1 MIKCVDISHHNGI
14 VNFDKLKE
22 NGINSVIIRAG
33 YGLSTIDKN
42 FKNNIEKALSK
53 NFDVG
58 VYWFGYAYTVEQA
71 EKEGEYCAKT
81 IEPYKSDLALPVFYD
96 WEEDS
101 FNYAKRQGVTVN
113 KTLCSNMTLKF
124 CETLEN
130 LGYFTGV
137 YSNIDYLNRFYNE
150 NIKTRFSLWVAQWGN
165 NCTYNGNY
173 DIWQFTDNL
182 DIDGKKFDGNY
193 IKTDII
199 QRVENFYNKSG
210 SNEIAEID
218 KYKKAIED
226 IKKIVNEV

>member
-1 MIKCVDISHHNGI
+1 
-14 VNFDKLKE
+14 
-22 NGINSVIIRAG
+22 
-33 YGLSTIDKN
+33 
-42 FKNNIEKALSK
+42 
-53 NFDVG
+53 
-58 VYWFGYAYTVEQA
+58 
-71 EKEGEYCAKT
+71 
-81 IEPYKSDLALPVFYD
+81 
-96 WEEDS
+96 
-101 FNYAKRQGVTVN
+101 
-113 KTLCSNMTLKF
+113 MTLKF

>member
-33 YGLSTIDKN
+33 YGSSTIDKN
-42 FKNNIEKALSK
+42 FKTNIEKALSK
-53 NFDVG
+53 KFNVG
-58 VYWFGYAYTVEQA
+58 VYWFGYAYTVCQA

-101 FNYAKRQGVTVN
+101 FNYAKRQSVTVS
-113 KTLCSNMTLKF
+113 KQLCTDMTNKF
-124 CETLEN
+124 CKVLEDN
-130 LGYFTGV
+130 GYYSGF
-137 YSNIDYLNRFYNE
+137 YSNIDYLNRFYNDD
-150 NIKTRFSLWVAQWGN
+150 IKKRFSLWVAQWAKE
-165 NCTYNGNY
+165 CTYKSNY

-199 QRVENFYNKSG
+199 QRVKNFYNKNEP
-210 SNEIAEID
+210 NEITEID

-226 IKKIVNEV
+226 IKKIINEV